1 MDSRKALFRKKL
13 REQKQEKRIDSP
25 LVRYNECDQP
35 ICRVCTITLKSDSL
49 WPAHQASRKHH
60 EAIENLKANA
70 SGKNS
75 VNVTKSDPP
84 KEMKKIKESHPSSTI
99 PADFFDKQ
107 EPKRQKTEKIKR
119 VNEQESKR
127 AVGSSIDQG
136 FFEESTAEKV
146 PVNKLGEAAKLP
158 TSKGKSVSGA
168 LPEGFFDSKG
178 RKETKSSRQV
188 TQTPKASDGAEI
200 KHTKGALPDGFFDN
214 KDADLRARGI
224 EPVKVDIN
232 EAYKEFE
239 KEIHDDLQEV
249 DDRLEEEE

>member
-1 MDSRKALFRKKL
+1 MS
-13 REQKQEKRIDSP
+13 
-25 LVRYNECDQP
+25 
-35 ICRVCTITLKSDSL
+35 
-49 WPAHQASRKHH
+49 
-60 EAIENLKANA
+60 
-70 SGKNS
+70 
-75 VNVTKSDPP
+75 
-84 KEMKKIKESHPSSTI
+84 KIPF
-99 PADFFDKQ
+99 A
-107 EPKRQKTEKIKR
+107 EKIKR

-224 EPVKVDIN
+224 EPVKVDIKYVIYHIFLN
-232 EAYKEFE
+232 SRTENIYLSLYLFN
-239 KEIHDDLQEV
+239 HS
-249 DDRLEEEE
+249 